1 MPNESST
8 DIYKD
13 LRSLTRADDRIVS
26 FLEDVA
32 LDGVWFWDIADRS
45 RGWVSD
51 QFWRTLGY
59 DPQDPPPF
67 DWAALIDAAD
77 LADATMAFELHVMDA
92 SEPYEQVLRYRH
104 ASGRVV
110 WIRSRG
116 FAIRDSDGNPTH
128 FLGTNQDI
136 TDLKEAELQLTEN
149 LQRLEHAN
157 EELQRFAYAASHDI
171 RSPANTM
178 ASMLRLLAQKHSS
191 ALDDNAQTILKFA
204 LESAER
210 MREMCARVLDY
221 SAATH
226 PRLVVQ
232 SIDLGETV
240 QHVLSDLE
248 VTIRDSAARVE
259 HSIPDGSHV
268 QGDPTLIRLAVQNLV
283 ENAMKYVDHDAP
295 HVRIA
300 SVIGEAGNPS
310 TWSLLVDD
318 NGIGIPEAERTAVFA
333 SFKRLH
339 LRTDYPG
346 VGLGLATVKRVA
358 QLHGGTVR
366 IEDSPLG
373 GSRFTMTLMPQPRED
388 ASALQRP
395 ADR

>member
-136 TDLKEAELQLTEN
+136 TDLKEKRKYKYIANLKDPDQPFSGNAYCTSVTGHGRYIYTTNFGAVYIWEISVPSDVPAGKLTW
-149 LQRLEHAN
+149 R
-157 EELQRFAYAASHDI
+157 
-171 RSPANTM
+171 
-178 ASMLRLLAQKHSS
+178 
-191 ALDDNAQTILKFA
+191 
-204 LESAER
+204 
-210 MREMCARVLDY
+210 
-221 SAATH
+221 
-226 PRLVVQ
+226 
-232 SIDLGETV
+232 
-240 QHVLSDLE
+240 
-248 VTIRDSAARVE
+248 
-259 HSIPDGSHV
+259 
-268 QGDPTLIRLAVQNLV
+268 QG
-283 ENAMKYVDHDAP
+283 
-295 HVRIA
+295 
-300 SVIGEAGNPS
+300 
-310 TWSLLVDD
+310 
-318 NGIGIPEAERTAVFA
+318 
-333 SFKRLH
+333 
-339 LRTDYPG
+339 
-346 VGLGLATVKRVA
+346 
-358 QLHGGTVR
+358 GGK
-366 IEDSPLG
+366 
-373 GSRFTMTLMPQPRED
+373 
-388 ASALQRP
+388 
-395 ADR
+395 